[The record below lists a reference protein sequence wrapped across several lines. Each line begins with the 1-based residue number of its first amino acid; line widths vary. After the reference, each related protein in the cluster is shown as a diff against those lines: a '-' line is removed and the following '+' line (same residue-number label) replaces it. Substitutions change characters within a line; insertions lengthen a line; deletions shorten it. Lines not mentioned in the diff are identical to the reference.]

1 MVCVEVR
8 MFFKK
13 FFSKSTPSDPTADL
27 LKLNTDG
34 LRAFFEGDVEHF
46 KKLDKSA
53 YNLILKFRQ
62 DFVQPIAELTPEG
75 YFKCFKPR
83 VTEEQIVF
91 VTRHANKVLTQI
103 LELKTINDQLINDFL
118 KSNKRQ
124 QEHQI
129 LYAEIDK
136 AFDDPNISN
145 DISKHFQSALG
156 KEFADEYAKKVN
168 SKTFKRYLETGSK
181 ENFNAYVEENH
192 SYLLEMHK
200 KYDLGPV
207 GYDIP
212 EEE

>member
-1 MVCVEVR
+1 

-27 LKLNTDG
+27 LKLNADG
-34 LRAFFEGDVEHF
+34 LRAFVEGDIEHF
-46 KKLDKSA
+46 KKLDKSV
-53 YNLILKFRQ
+53 YNLILNFRQ
-62 DFVQPIAELTPEG
+62 NFVAPIAELTPEG
-75 YFKCFKPR
+75 KLKCLKPN

-91 VTRHANKVLTQI
+91 VAKHAKKILSKI
-103 LELKTINDQLINDFL
+103 LELKTINDQLIDDFL

-124 QEHQI
+124 QEHQE

-136 AFDDPNISN
+136 VFDDPNIGN

-156 KEFADEYAKKVN
+156 KEFAEQYKKNVN
-168 SKTFKRYLETGSK
+168 SKTFKRYLEDGSK
-181 ENFNAYVEENH
+181 ENFDAYVEENH
-192 SYLLEMHK
+192 QYLIELHK